1 MDSYNPFNL
10 NGKTILITGASSGIG
25 KSIAIECSRLGAKLV
40 ILGRNP
46 ERLNDTFL
54 LLAGSRHIVISVDL
68 NDYEA
73 VTSKLSEIPLL
84 NGVVYCAGMQKS
96 SPIKNIDSLEFLE
109 VIQTNLFSTSFLNTK
124 LLQEKKIAKN
134 ASLAFISSVAA
145 GVVADVGNAMYSA
158 SKGAILAYAKVLALE
173 LSSRKIRVNCIA
185 PAMVKTELLDS
196 ISVEKDQLE
205 LDEQRYPFGYGEPLD
220 VAYAA
225 IYLLSDASKWV
236 TGTNIILDG
245 GLTLK

>member
-1 MDSYNPFNL
+1 MESYNPFNL

-25 KSIAIECSRLGAKLV
+25 KSIAVECSKLGAKLI
-40 ILGRNP
+40 ILGRNA
-46 ERLNDTFL
+46 ERLNDTFSL
-54 LLAGSRHIVISVDL
+54 LSGTGHVIISVDL
-68 NDYEA
+68 NNYEA

-96 SPIKNIDSLEFLE
+96 SPVKNIESSEFLE

-124 LLQEKKIAKN
+124 LLQEKKIVKN
-134 ASLAFISSVAA
+134 ASLVFVSSTASGIVAE
-145 GVVADVGNAMYSA
+145 VGNAMYSA
-158 SKGAILAYAKVLALE
+158 SKGAISAYAKVVALE

-220 VAYAA
+220 VAYAT

>member
-10 NGKTILITGASSGIG
+10 TGKTILITGASSGIG
-25 KSIAIECSRLGAKLV
+25 KSIAIECSKLGAKLV
-40 ILGRNP
+40 ILGRN
-46 ERLNDTFL
+46 ELRLNDTFS
-54 LLAGSRHIVISVDL
+54 LLAGHGHVVICVDL

-73 VTSKLSEIPLL
+73 VTNKFSEIPLL
-84 NGVVYCAGMQKS
+84 NGVVYCAGIQKS
-96 SPIKNIDSLEFLE
+96 SPVKNIDSSEFLE
-109 VIQTNLFSTSFLNTK
+109 VMQTNLFSTSFLNTK

-134 ASLAFISSVAA
+134 ASLVFISSTASGIVAEA
-145 GVVADVGNAMYSA
+145 GNAMYSA
-158 SKGAILAYAKVLALE
+158 SKGAISAYAKVVALE

-196 ISVEKDQLE
+196 ISVEKEQLE
-205 LDEQRYPFGYGEPLD
+205 IDEQRYPFGYGEPLD

>member
-1 MDSYNPFNL
+1 MVSNNPFNL

-25 KSIAIECSRLGAKLV
+25 KSIAIECSRLGAKLA

-46 ERLNDTFL
+46 ERLNDTFS
-54 LLAGSRHIVISVDL
+54 LLAGTGHVVISVDL

-73 VTSKLSEIPLL
+73 VISKLSEIPLL
-84 NGVVYCAGMQKS
+84 NGVVYCAGIQKS
-96 SPIKNIDSLEFLE
+96 SPVKNIDNLEFLE

-124 LLQEKKIAKN
+124 LLQEKKIGKN
-134 ASLAFISSVAA
+134 ASLVFISSTAS
-145 GVVADVGNAMYSA
+145 GVVAEIGNAMYSA
-158 SKGAILAYAKVLALE
+158 SKGAISAYAKVVALE
-173 LSSRKIRVNCIA
+173 LSSRKIRVNCIS
-185 PAMVKTELLDS
+185 PAMIKTELLDS
-196 ISVEKDQLE
+196 ISVGKEELE